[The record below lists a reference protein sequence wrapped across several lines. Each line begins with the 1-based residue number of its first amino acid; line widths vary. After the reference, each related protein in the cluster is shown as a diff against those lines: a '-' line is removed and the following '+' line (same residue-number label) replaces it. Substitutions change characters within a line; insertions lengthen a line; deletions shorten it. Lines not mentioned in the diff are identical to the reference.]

1 VCAASKMTTIKS
13 NNKSENKDDSIL
25 YFGKENNFTAW
36 KERQTD
42 ICGALYGKQAN
53 VLKNYKPHVIRAV
66 TSADYTP
73 AEGETDSDD
82 EPAQFT
88 AVAILQF
95 RIDAEKRRMKAV
107 SSMEDNAPK
116 MYATLWGSMS
126 VDSKQ
131 QIRQHSK
138 FLQADLDQ
146 DPNILVI
153 MARDTHLTAI
163 HGADDAL
170 KVMQKE
176 SERVAFT
183 KFIQAPNITIG
194 EFKNAFDKE
203 LIKLAGLGIATPGEE
218 ELAMMFLLKLDPLR
232 YADMIAVMS
241 NINYSGAIQLRRR
254 FSRTPKIHIKK
265 YPPRFLVT
273 FPDCKKVEFSIRLIN

>member
-1 VCAASKMTTIKS
+1 MTTIKS
-13 NNKSENKDDSIL
+13 KSENKDDSIL
-25 YFGKENNFTAW
+25 CFGKENNFSAW
-36 KERQTD
+36 KEKQTD

-66 TSADYTP
+66 IATDYTP
-73 AEGETDSDD
+73 AEAETDSDD
-82 EPAQFT
+82 EQAEFT
-88 AVAILQF
+88 AAAILQF

-138 FLQADLDQ
+138 FFQADLDQ

-183 KFIQAPNITIG
+183 KFMQGPNTSIG
-194 EFKNAFDKE
+194 EFKNTFDKE
-203 LIKLAGLGIATPGEE
+203 LIKLAGLVLEI
-218 ELAMMFLLKLDPLR
+218 
-232 YADMIAVMS
+232 
-241 NINYSGAIQLRRR
+241 
-254 FSRTPKIHIKK
+254 
-265 YPPRFLVT
+265 
-273 FPDCKKVEFSIRLIN
+273 